1 MKAIRIAVAV
11 AAVFSLVTLNVR
23 AGLYNVKIALTEY
36 QSGGEALGV
45 VKVSNAD
52 FTEEC
57 TSSNTAKLVAIIDDA
72 DVGPTAIVTVDPCGD
87 VICTNLIFTQLC
99 ESDGGPSNGATFKDT
114 QAERIS
120 VASPGDTPF
129 TGAGFLLSKITE
141 SPNDSTDI
149 SAFTSKGTLTLCD
162 TEGDVLN
169 GTITITTLFKPGPG
183 CPP

>member
-1 MKAIRIAVAV
+1 MKVIRIAIAV
-11 AAVFSLVTLNVR
+11 AAVFSLVTLNVG
-23 AGLYNVKIALTEY
+23 AGLYNVKIALTRY
-36 QSGGEALGV
+36 VTGGEALGV
-45 VKVSNAD
+45 VKVGNAD
-52 FTEEC
+52 FIEQC

-72 DVGPTAIVTVDPCGD
+72 DEGPTAIVTVDPCGD
-87 VICTNLIFTQLC
+87 IICTNLVVSQLC

-120 VASPGDTPF
+120 VASLGDTPF

-149 SAFTSKGTLTLCD
+149 TAFTSKGTLTLCD
-162 TEGDVLN
+162 VNGDVLN
-169 GTITITTLFKPGPG
+169 GTITISGLFKPSSS